1 MDACKERRQSGPSAV
16 LIATL
21 GTEPQVVTAA
31 CDLLTRQGENLGEV
45 CVVHTVAPGSLL
57 AQALVILRQA
67 FDQAPYRGFISLQT
81 CSLEDRAGRALAD
94 VETPDAARAAFQTLY
109 QVVRQAKLN
118 GKRVH
123 LSIAGGRKSLAV
135 FGMAAAQ
142 MLFDEKDCLW
152 HLFSGGDFLAS
163 KRLHPQPG
171 DDVHLIPI
179 PVILWGRI
187 APALTDLAQVQD
199 PFAAAER
206 IRKLQLRERLEQ
218 ARGFI
223 LGMLTPAERR
233 VVSLLVKEGCA
244 DLELA
249 DRLSL
254 SPRTVEQHL
263 RAAYQ
268 KAADYWDTANINRTQ
283 LVALL
288 STYSFYEDTGNSG

>member
-1 MDACKERRQSGPSAV
+1 MDACKEHRQAGPSAV

-31 CDLLTRQGENLGEV
+31 CDLLTRQGENLGGV
-45 CVVHTVAPGSLL
+45 YVVHTVAPGSPL
-57 AQALVILRQA
+57 AQALVTLQQT
-67 FDQAPYRGFISLQT
+67 FDRAPYQGRIALQT
-81 CSLEDRAGRALAD
+81 CPLTDRGGWALAD
-94 VETPDAARAAFQTLY
+94 VETPEAARAAFQSLY
-109 QVVRQAKLN
+109 QVVRGAKLE
-118 GKRVH
+118 GRRVH

-142 MLFDEKDCLW
+142 MLFDEQDRLW
-152 HLFSGGDFLAS
+152 HLYSGGDFLAS

-199 PFAAAER
+199 PFEAAER
-206 IRKLQLRERLEQ
+206 IRKLQLAERLAQ
-218 ARGFI
+218 ARGFV

-233 VVSLLVKEGCA
+233 VVTLLVKEGLA

-249 DRLSL
+249 ERLSL

-268 KAADYWDTANINRTQ
+268 KAADYWDAADINRTQ
-283 LVALL
+283 LVVLL
-288 STYSFYEDTGNSG
+288 NTYAFYEDTGNSG